1 MTHKALRITRFEI
14 LTISIPLKMAVSH
27 NLAKRVHAE
36 NVLVR
41 AFNDGDL
48 SGWGECC
55 PRDYVTGETIE
66 TVYENLQ
73 RVFLP
78 AFKGRTFETF
88 EDVVSALTEAGLRM
102 TKEQQCAFCA
112 LELAVLDLAGRH
124 FERSV
129 VDAMGEVINKS
140 FAYSGVLA
148 VSGVDAAKSV
158 AARFAQFGFPAVKVK
173 VGSNL
178 DENIAL
184 VETVRALL
192 GEEIPLRLD
201 ANGAW
206 SPDEAVVQLKRLEPL
221 ALEAVEQPVAGDDFT
236 GMAQVTAARIMDVV
250 ADESLCSTVDAERL
264 IREKACDVF
273 NIRISKCGGL
283 INSMRIARMAFGAGL
298 RCQLGAQV
306 GETGI
311 LSAAG
316 RHFASV
322 FPGLLWLEGSF
333 DGLLMD
339 RQITRPDITIR
350 PGGRADQLSGPGL
363 GINVVPDDVNSVCIH
378 RVSY

>member
-1 MTHKALRITRFEI
+1 MTKALHIVGFEI

-41 AFNDGDL
+41 AYDSDGRN
-48 SGWGECC
+48 GWGECC

-66 TVYENLQ
+66 TVYDNLQ
-73 RVFLP
+73 VEFLP
-78 AFKGRTFETF
+78 AFKGRTFATF
-88 EDVVSALTEAGLRM
+88 EEVVGALAEAGREIR
-102 TKEQQCAFCA
+102 KDQQCAFCA
-112 LELAVLDLAGRH
+112 VELAVLDLAGRH
-124 FERSV
+124 FGRSI
-129 VDAMGEVINKS
+129 VDAIGEVLTRS

-148 VSGVDAAKSV
+148 ASGVDAAKQM

-173 VGSNL
+173 VGTDL
-178 DENIAL
+178 KENVAL
-184 VETVRALL
+184 VEAARAAL
-192 GEEIPLRLD
+192 GDDTPLRLD

-206 SPDEAVVQLKRLEPL
+206 SADEAIVQLEHLRPL
-221 ALEAVEQPVAGDDFT
+221 GLEAVEQPVAGEDFA
-236 GMAQVTAARIMDVV
+236 GMVQVTAARIMDVV
-250 ADESLCSTVDAERL
+250 ADESLCSAADAERL
-264 IREKACDVF
+264 VREKGCDVF

-283 INSMRIARMAFGAGL
+283 INSMRIARMAFDAGL

-316 RHFASV
+316 RHFAS
-322 FPGLLWLEGSF
+322 GCQELSWLEGSF
-333 DGLLMD
+333 DGLLLD
-339 RQITRPDITIR
+339 HQVTQPDITIR
-350 PGGRADQLSGPGL
+350 PGGQADALSGPGL
-363 GINVVPDDVNSVCIH
+363 GVDVVPGAVDAVCAR